1 MYPKNKVPI
10 RPKTIKIK
18 SNSDILNYLSM
29 INYYD
34 LPLDYLDSF
43 TKNISKITKKDIL
56 QAFKEEIDFKNLVT
70 LVVGN
75 EKAKKK

>member
-1 MYPKNKVPI
+1 
-10 RPKTIKIK
+10 
-18 SNSDILNYLSM
+18 M

-43 TKNISKITKKDIL
+43 TKNISKITKEDIV